1 MENWFWY
8 FVVYSLLGCGLEVLF
23 ARLTRQKK
31 RDRKCFYLLPLCPV
45 YGLGAIGILLLPQ
58 WVRERTLLLILLGGL
73 TATGVEY
80 LVGLFDEKVLGVRF
94 WNYSHLPWNVGGKI
108 CLAFT
113 AAWGI
118 LAWLLVRVIHPW
130 VAALSAATP
139 FWLLLPAALLV
150 AGDGVRS
157 AVLLRRAG
165 TTQVLRWY
173 S

>member
-1 MENWFWY
+1 MGTWFWY

-23 ARLTRQKK
+23 ARLTGQRK

-45 YGLGAIGILLLPQ
+45 YGFGAIGILLLPP
-58 WVRERTLLLILLGGL
+58 WVRERGLLLILLGGL

-94 WNYSHLPWNVGGKI
+94 WDYSDLPWNVGGKI
-108 CLAFT
+108 CLSFT
-113 AAWGI
+113 AAWGL
-118 LAWLLVRVIHPW
+118 LALLLVRVVHPW
-130 VAALSAATP
+130 VAALAAATP

-150 AGDGVRS
+150 AGDGARS

-165 TTQVLRWY
+165 TTEVLRWY